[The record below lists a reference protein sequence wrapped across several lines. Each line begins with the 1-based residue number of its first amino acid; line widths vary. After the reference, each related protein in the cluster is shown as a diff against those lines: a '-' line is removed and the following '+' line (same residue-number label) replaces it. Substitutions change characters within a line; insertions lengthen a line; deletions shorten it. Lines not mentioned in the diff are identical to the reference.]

1 MGRFREG
8 GAHCRSPLAFA
19 DAAVYTP
26 AMLTF
31 TIAESDH
38 CRRVESF
45 LRNLLPSAPLAYL
58 GKLTRGGHLAVNGLP
73 ATPNTLLVTGDTI
86 TLKESGRTRE
96 LMADRLPSLDILFE
110 DDRIV
115 VVNKPPGLPVH
126 RTAEDELTLVDVAEQ
141 FLADRGTP
149 VKLRPVNRLDRGTSG
164 ATILAKSA
172 SSAGMFGRFVKE
184 TGLGKLYL
192 AVADG
197 KLPAEGTID
206 APLEGKEAQTQYRSL
221 FQGKGAALLLVTPIT
236 GRMHQIRKH
245 LALTGHPVRGDRRY
259 RGSHLA
265 AHPGHCLHAFL
276 VSFRHPVSGDEI
288 IIHAPLPA
296 SLLDQLRQLTGDF
309 YLPLLHS
316 LSTLTPP

>member
-1 MGRFREG
+1 
-8 GAHCRSPLAFA
+8 
-19 DAAVYTP
+19 
-26 AMLTF
+26 MLTF
-31 TIAESDH
+31 TITESDH

-58 GKLTRGGHLAVNGLP
+58 GKLVRGGHLAINGLST
-73 ATPNTLLVTGDTI
+73 TPDALLVAGDTI
-86 TLKESGRTRE
+86 TLKESSRTRE
-96 LMADRLPSLDILFE
+96 LMVARRPSLDILFE

-126 RTAEDELTLVDVAEQ
+126 RTAEDERTLVDVAEQ
-141 FLADRGTP
+141 FLAQRGTP

-172 SSAGMFGRFVKE
+172 SSAGIFGRFVKE

-197 KLPAEGTID
+197 KLSAEGTID
-206 APLEGKEAQTQYRSL
+206 APLEGKEAQTHYQSL

-259 RGSHLA
+259 RGTPLA
-265 AHPGHCLHAFL
+265 AYPGHCLHAFL
-276 VSFRHPVSGDEI
+276 VSFQHPVSGEEI
-288 IIHAPLPA
+288 VIHAPLPA
-296 SLLDQLRQLTGDF
+296 ALLDQLRQLAGDYF
-309 YLPLLHS
+309 LPLLHS
-316 LSTLTPP
+316 LSSLSPP